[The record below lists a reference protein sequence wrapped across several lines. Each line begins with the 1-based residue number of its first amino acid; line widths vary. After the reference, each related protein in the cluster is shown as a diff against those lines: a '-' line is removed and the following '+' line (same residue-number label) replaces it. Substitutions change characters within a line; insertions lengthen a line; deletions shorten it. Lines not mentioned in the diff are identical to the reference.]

1 MTTSDQKQS
10 QETSGWSEHRLR
22 QLVEKVEDF
31 AIFITNLEGN
41 IETWNIGAERIFGYT
56 AEEAI
61 GQAERII
68 FTPEDQAKNVPK
80 LEMKIARE
88 KGSAIDERWH
98 LRKDGSRFYASGFQT
113 ALYENGNLTGYA
125 KIARDLTERLTLEE
139 QLRSAN
145 TDLES
150 KIQKRTSELKKEIIK
165 HKKSEEKRAEL
176 LRKIVS
182 VQEDERKR
190 ISRDLHDHLGQ
201 KLTALSLNLEL
212 VKQKCEEDELCELIA
227 QAQERAKEVDTEL
240 SFLAWELRPSS
251 IDELGLEVTL
261 ENYAREFSR
270 HFQIPVGFHSRGF
283 KKKRLLPELE
293 LNLYRIAQEA
303 LNNIAKHAQ
312 ATEVSVLL
320 EKPDNH
326 IVLIIEDNGVGF
338 NLNEKVNRNKRLG
351 LIGMNER
358 ATLVGGKV
366 EIESALGK
374 GTTIY
379 SRVPLQFTS
388 EEES

>member
-10 QETSGWSEHRLR
+10 QETSEWSEYRLR

-61 GQAERII
+61 GQFERII
-68 FTPEDQAKNVPK
+68 FTPEDRANNIPE

-88 KGSAIDERWH
+88 KGSAADERWH

-125 KIARDLTERLTLEE
+125 KIARDLTERVTLEE
-139 QLRSAN
+139 QLQSAN
-145 TDLES
+145 TDLEL
-150 KIQKRTSELKKEIIK
+150 KIQKRTSELKSEINK
-165 HKKSEEKRAEL
+165 HKKSEEERTL
-176 LRKIVS
+176 LLSKIVS
-182 VQEDERKR
+182 IQEDERKR

-201 KLTALSLNLEL
+201 KLTALSLTLEL
-212 VKQKCEEDELCELIA
+212 VKQKCEKDELCKLIE
-227 QAQERAKEVDTEL
+227 QAQERAKEVDSEL
-240 SFLAWELRPSS
+240 SFLAWELRPAT
-251 IDELGLEVTL
+251 IDEFGLEVTL
-261 ENYAREFSR
+261 EDYTKEFSR
-270 HFQIPVGFHSRGF
+270 HFQILVEFNSRGF
-283 KKKRLLPELE
+283 KRKRLLPELE
-293 LNLYRIAQEA
+293 INLYRIAQEA

-312 ATEVSVLL
+312 ATNVSVLL

-338 NLNEKVNRNKRLG
+338 ALNEKTNRSNRLG
-351 LIGMNER
+351 LVGMNER
-358 ATLVGGKV
+358 AVLIGGKV
-366 EIESALGK
+366 EIESKKGK

-379 SRVPLQFTS
+379 ARVPLQFTN
-388 EEES
+388 EEDS